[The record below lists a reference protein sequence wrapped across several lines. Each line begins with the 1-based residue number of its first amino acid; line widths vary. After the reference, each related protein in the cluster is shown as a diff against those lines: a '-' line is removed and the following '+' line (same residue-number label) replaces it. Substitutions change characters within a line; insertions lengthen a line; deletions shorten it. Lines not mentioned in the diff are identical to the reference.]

1 MLQYIEKFTF
11 QNLRFSKLL
20 GKLYNYRNG
29 ERTYLTMEVIAD
41 ELRKNN
47 VYIDRTILSQ
57 HIHYILDNYRD
68 TYNNAVNR
76 VNSAQL
82 LNIYNE
88 MNVNTVGR
96 AMAYLTLVYR
106 MNIPEEDTVR
116 EAVRL
121 VVPTLKNIARVEGS
135 FIRRLC
141 SGVGYALYLW
151 NAS

>member
-1 MLQYIEKFTF
+1 
-11 QNLRFSKLL
+11 
-20 GKLYNYRNG
+20 
-29 ERTYLTMEVIAD
+29 MEVIAD

-47 VYIDRTILSQ
+47 VYIDITILSQ

-68 TYNNAVNR
+68 TYNAATNGL
-76 VNSAQL
+76 NSAEL
-82 LNIYNE
+82 VNIYNE

-96 AMAYLTLVYR
+96 VMAYLTLVYR

-121 VVPTLKNIARVEGS
+121 VVPTLRNIARVEGS

-141 SGVGYALYLW
+141 SGEGYALYSW

>member
-1 MLQYIEKFTF
+1 MD
-11 QNLRFSKLL
+11 
-20 GKLYNYRNG
+20 
-29 ERTYLTMEVIAD
+29 VIAD

-47 VYIDRTILSQ
+47 VYIDITILSQ

-68 TYNNAVNR
+68 TYNVATNGL
-76 VNSAQL
+76 NSTEL
-82 LNIYNE
+82 MNIYNE

-96 AMAYLTLVYR
+96 VMAYLTLVYR

-121 VVPTLKNIARVEGS
+121 VVPTLRNIARVEGS

-141 SGVGYALYLW
+141 SSVGYTLMHI
-151 NAS
+151 S

>member
-1 MLQYIEKFTF
+1 MDA
-11 QNLRFSKLL
+11 
-20 GKLYNYRNG
+20 
-29 ERTYLTMEVIAD
+29 IAD

-47 VYIDRTILSQ
+47 IYIDITTLSQ

-68 TYNNAVNR
+68 TYNVATNNL
-76 VNSAQL
+76 NSTE
-82 LNIYNE
+82 LNTYNE

-96 AMAYLTLVYR
+96 VMAYLSLVYR

-121 VVPTLKNIARVEGS
+121 VVPTLRNIARVEGS

-141 SGVGYALYLW
+141 SGEGYAVYLW